1 MNTTVVYGLV
11 TISALLA
18 TAMRLTRKYIMKYM
32 KNYSIIIIDAVITGT
47 AMILTGLYMGGFDQ
61 IKKDLSKLHGTTLIA
76 FLGAS
81 ACIVISTIIGYTLI
95 RSQKL
100 SYLILISTGIGVIAT
115 MIASHLF
122 LGDKITTHKILSIP
136 VLLFG
141 VYLAN

>member
-1 MNTTVVYGLV
+1 MKTTVVYGLV

-18 TAMRLTRKYIMKYM
+18 TAMRLTRKYVMKYM
-32 KNYSIIIIDAVITGT
+32 KNYSIIIIDS
-47 AMILTGLYMGGFDQ
+47 ILTGTVAILTALYLGGLDKL
-61 IKKDLSKLHGTTLIA
+61 KKDLSKLHGTTLLA

-100 SYLILISTGIGVIAT
+100 SYLIIVSTGIGVIAT
-115 MIASHLF
+115 MVASHLF
-122 LGDKITTHKILSIP
+122 LGDKITTNKMLSIP

>member
-1 MNTTVVYGLV
+1 MKTTVVYGLV

-18 TAMRLTRKYIMKYM
+18 TAIRLTSKYVMKHM
-32 KNYSIIIIDAVITGT
+32 KNYSIIIIDA
-47 AMILTGLYMGGFDQ
+47 ILTGTVAVLTALYLGGLDQ
-61 IKKDLSKLHGTTLIA
+61 IKKDLSKLDGTTLLA

-81 ACIVISTIIGYTLI
+81 ICLVISTIIGYTLI

-100 SYLILISTGIGVIAT
+100 SYLIIISTGIGIIAT

-122 LGDKITTHKILSIP
+122 LGDKITMHKMLSIP

-141 VYLAN
+141 IYLAN

>member
-32 KNYSIIIIDAVITGT
+32 KNYSIIIIDA
-47 AMILTGLYMGGFDQ
+47 ILTGTVAILTALYLGGLDQ
-61 IKKDLSKLHGTTLIA
+61 LKKDLSKLHGTTLLA

-81 ACIVISTIIGYTLI
+81 ACIVISTIIGYALI

-100 SYLILISTGIGVIAT
+100 SYLIIVSTGIGVIAT
-115 MIASHLF
+115 MVASHLF
-122 LGDKITTHKILSIP
+122 LGDKITTNKMLSIP